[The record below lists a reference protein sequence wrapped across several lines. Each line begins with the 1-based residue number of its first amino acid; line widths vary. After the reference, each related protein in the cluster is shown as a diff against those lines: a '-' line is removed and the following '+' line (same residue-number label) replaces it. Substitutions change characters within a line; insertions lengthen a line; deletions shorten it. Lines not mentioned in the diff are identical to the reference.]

1 MKKSISVKEYLENFP
16 HTSFRNNQDNVI
28 RQICEA
34 FNSDCKYVILEAPT
48 GFGKSAIAMTVART
62 LGSSFVCTATK
73 DLQTQYTYD
82 YGFLKVA
89 KGKNNFQ
96 CRVKED
102 FLEAGKYL
110 CTSCNSR
117 SEIECRHTTCDY
129 GPCLSDESMEGA
141 GCRYRTFINDYK
153 IDNKGRKN
161 ERIFI
166 SKEKLENYETEY
178 SNWIHLKNFD
188 IPRQWS
194 PCYYFDQ
201 LFQALKASHSIFNYS
216 IFLSLLANKSMIQQR
231 ELLVLDEAHLLETEI
246 IKFRGLSISKKRWR
260 RYINDFKMI
269 DYGFDLNGWLGFLI
283 DLEKTILTLLGYDS
297 LVKLLVMERKIK
309 YGYDSK
315 SKAKAKNKRIVSA
328 SELFEDDESL
338 EIDIKS
344 ENKKHFQID
353 KELLIDIV
361 QDIDK
366 LTRTINNILSN
377 PKNWIVSEVH
387 KENYDVLRV
396 EFKPLDASKY
406 IRTVVEKCPKT
417 LIMSATILDHRTF
430 EKNLGLDTGD
440 DRTKFIQIQSD
451 FPIENRPIFP
461 LSVEY
466 LNFSNLQQTDVKT
479 KISRAIDNIMHI
491 HSNDKGIIHTTS
503 YEQLNFIKENLSKM
517 NSRRLILTDPEIQ
530 RDEVIKEHID
540 SKKPTVLIS
549 PSLHTGLDLK
559 DNLSR
564 FQIITK
570 VPYPNIA
577 DKWTSEKRKIN
588 EEWYYWQTAVR
599 LVQAYGRSIRSKD
612 DWAKT
617 YVLDAAFNYFVKM
630 NVNILPKWFVSAIR
644 TER

>member
-1 MKKSISVKEYLENFP
+1 LKKSISVKEYLENFP

-102 FLEAGKYL
+102 FMEAGKYL

>member
-82 YGFLKVA
+82 YSFLKVA

-102 FLEAGKYL
+102 FMEAGKYL

-117 SEIECRHTTCDY
+117 SEVECRHTSCDY
-129 GPCLSDESMEGA
+129 GPCLSDESMEGS

-166 SKEKLENYETEY
+166 SKEKLENYQTEY

-188 IPRQWS
+188 NPRQWS

-283 DLEKTILTLLGYDS
+283 DLEKTILTLIGYDS
-297 LVKLLVMERKIK
+297 LVKSLVMERKIK

-315 SKAKAKNKRIVSA
+315 TKATAKNKRIVSA

-361 QDIDK
+361 QDTDK

-377 PKNWIVSEVH
+377 PKNWIVSEVQ

-406 IRTVVEKCPKT
+406 IRTIVEKCPKT

-503 YEQLNFIKENLSKM
+503 YDQLNFIKENLSKM

-588 EEWYYWQTAVR
+588 EEWYYWQTALR

-617 YVLDAAFNYFVKM
+617 YVLDAAFSYFVKM
-630 NVNILPKWFVSAIR
+630 NVNLLPKWFVSAIR

>member
-1 MKKSISVKEYLENFP
+1 LKKSISVKEYFENFP

-102 FLEAGKYL
+102 FMEAGKYL

-178 SNWIHLKNFD
+178 SNWIHLKNFN

-216 IFLSLLANKSMIQQR
+216 IFLSLLAKKSMIQQR

-297 LVKLLVMERKIK
+297 LVKSLVMERKIK

-315 SKAKAKNKRIVSA
+315 SKAKAKNKRIVRA

-406 IRTVVEKCPKT
+406 IRTVVEKCPRT

-440 DRTKFIQIQSD
+440 NRTKFIQIQSD

-588 EEWYYWQTAVR
+588 EEWYYWQTALR

>member
-102 FLEAGKYL
+102 FMEAGKYL

-117 SEIECRHTTCDY
+117 SEVECRHTSCDY
-129 GPCLSDESMEGA
+129 GPCLSDESMEGS

-166 SKEKLENYETEY
+166 SKEKLENYQTEY

-188 IPRQWS
+188 NPRQWS

-283 DLEKTILTLLGYDS
+283 DLEKTILTLIGYDS
-297 LVKLLVMERKIK
+297 LVKSLVMERKIK